1 MKGEIVKQDQKIAVL
16 LEEIKTLRKLSKML
30 TEDQMA
36 QKEVTKRKLAM
47 QEKQS
52 CKKRRYEALKK
63 VRAMRQVDFPR
74 KWERRTRRQR
84 RE

>member
-1 MKGEIVKQDQKIAVL
+1 
-16 LEEIKTLRKLSKML
+16 ML

-74 KWERRTRRQR
+74 K
-84 RE
+84 